1 MNAPACSLAAAAPT
15 PTISIRNYA
24 IVTAAY
30 WAFMLTDGALR
41 MLVLLHFNQLGYTP
55 VQLSFLFLLY
65 EFFGIVTNLVG
76 GWVASRTGLR
86 FTLVL
91 GLILQVVALGLLAL
105 LNREWSMALS
115 VAYVMGCQALSG
127 IAKDLTKMS
136 AKSAVKVL
144 VPKGDDSGLFKWV
157 AILTRSKSALK
168 GAGFFVGGFLLS
180 VLGFRGALVTM
191 ASGVFVVLLGV
202 LAFLPAAIGQA
213 KKKAKFTG
221 ILSNSSGI
229 NRLSVARLALFAA
242 RDVWFVVSVPIF
254 LASVLGWSFT
264 QVGGFMALW
273 VIAYGGVQSASP
285 ILLAKV
291 THGKAPR
298 PVLASTLGLGL
309 AAVTAL
315 IPLGLKMNA
324 PPAVAMLGGLVLFGI
339 VFALNS
345 AVHSYLVLAYSEA
358 DRVSLSV
365 GFYYMANA
373 CGRLLGTLLSGVLYQ
388 LAGVS
393 ASLWGA
399 VVLAAAAGAGVLPSS
414 GHGRRGLG
422 GRDGRRIAGGQM
434 ATAGDHRFV
443 VVITF
448 DHRRLAHQATAAS
461 ASGLLTDGERRG
473 AANTTAPRRVLLAE
487 RAAAR
492 THEASGRRRH
502 RGGERNQKGRKRDDL
517 GFHQ

>member
-1 MNAPACSLAAAAPT
+1 MTAAARTIAAAA

-30 WAFMLTDGALR
+30 WAFTLTDGALR

-55 VQLSFLFLLY
+55 VQLAFLFLLY

-91 GLILQVVALGLLAL
+91 GLLLQVVALGLLAL
-105 LNREWSMALS
+105 LNRGWTMAAS

-144 VPKGDDSGLFKWV
+144 VPKGDESGLFKWV
-157 AILTRSKSALK
+157 AVLTGSKNALK
-168 GAGFFVGGFLLS
+168 GAGFFVGGALLS
-180 VLGFRGALVTM
+180 MLGFRGALVAM
-191 ASGVFVVLLGV
+191 ASGVLVVLV
-202 LAFLPAAIGQA
+202 LVLSFLPASIGQA
-213 KKKAKFTG
+213 KKKAAFSG

-229 NRLSVARLALFAA
+229 NRLSLARLALFAA

-273 VIAYGGVQSASP
+273 VIAYGAVQSASP
-285 ILLAKV
+285 LLLARV
-291 THGKAPR
+291 TRGQAPS
-298 PVLASTLGLGL
+298 PAFASTLAL
-309 AAVTAL
+309 ALSAVTAL
-315 IPLGLKMNA
+315 IPIGLRLNA
-324 PPAVAMLGGLVLFGI
+324 PPAVTMLGGLVVFGI

-345 AVHSYLVLAYSEA
+345 SVHSYLVLAYSEA

-373 CGRLLGTLLSGVLYQ
+373 CGRLLGTLLSGLLYQ
-388 LAGVS
+388 QAGVT

-399 VVLAAAAGAGVLPSS
+399 VVLAATAGIAAMFLPPVSAVAVSWAGAK
-414 GHGRRGLG
+414 
-422 GRDGRRIAGGQM
+422 
-434 ATAGDHRFV
+434 GD
-443 VVITF
+443 
-448 DHRRLAHQATAAS
+448 D
-461 ASGLLTDGERRG
+461 
-473 AANTTAPRRVLLAE
+473 
-487 RAAAR
+487 
-492 THEASGRRRH
+492 
-502 RGGERNQKGRKRDDL
+502 
-517 GFHQ
+517 